1 MEIIK
6 TLLLFGSAFLGGLAV
21 FFVQKGTTRNLKLIL
36 SFSGAYLFAIC
47 ALHLMPEIYESHNPM
62 VGVFVLVGFAFQII
76 LEQFSEGVEH
86 GHIHVHQHHHGP
98 AFPYG
103 LMISLCLHG
112 FLEALPLANSEA
124 QNELIFGIALHHIP
138 AAFALGSILLQS
150 HISKKTTLL
159 MLVLFAVMSPAGF
172 VFSKNLGPN
181 ASGILSQYSD
191 YIMAIV
197 IGIFLHISTTILF
210 EASEDHKFNFY
221 KTIAIFTGAGI
232 AIALFFSQQPHSH
245 AH

>member
-1 MEIIK
+1 MELIK
-6 TLLLFGSAFLGGLAV
+6 SLILFSSAFIGGLSV
-21 FFVQKGTTRNLKLIL
+21 FFVQKGSNRRLKLIL

-47 ALHLMPEIYESHNPM
+47 ALHLMPEVYESHNPL

-103 LMISLCLHG
+103 LMISLCLHA
-112 FLEALPLANSEA
+112 FLEALPLASSAA
-124 QNELIFGIALHHIP
+124 QNELLFGIAIHHIP

-150 HISKKTTLL
+150 HVSKQKTIV
-159 MLVLFAVMSPAGF
+159 MLVLFAIMSPMGF
-172 VFSKNLGPN
+172 ILSQNLGP
-181 ASGILSQYSD
+181 ATSGVLSQYFD
-191 YIMAIV
+191 YIMAVV

-221 KTIAIFTGAGI
+221 KTIAIFLGAGI
-232 AIALFFSQQPHSH
+232 AISLFFSQQGAHSH
-245 AH
+245 